1 MKILV
6 IVAHPDDEVLGMGG
20 TIKKLTKEGHNIKIV
35 ILATGITSRRSPN
48 YSNSTDYKLDKKLEN
63 ITKKQLKELQK
74 DAKNASKILGVTKLT
89 MMNFPDNEMD
99 KITNLEIT
107 KTIEKIINEFKPQ
120 IVYTHSEY
128 DLNIDHRIIHNAV
141 LTATRPSQK
150 FTVKKVITFEVPSST
165 EWNFSKKFIPNIF
178 VDISKELSVKT
189 RAMKAYQNEI
199 RKFPHPRS
207 MEGLEI
213 IAKRWGTVSGFRAAE
228 AFCLIREF
236 TDKF

>member
-35 ILATGITSRRSPN
+35 ILATGITSRRSSN

-236 TDKF
+236 TEKF

>member
-1 MKILV
+1 MKILI

-20 TIKKLTKEGHNIKIV
+20 TIKKLAKEGHNIKIV

-128 DLNIDHRIIHNAV
+128 DLNIDHRIIHNSV

-150 FTVKKVITFEVPSST
+150 FTVKKVIAFEVPSST

-207 MEGLEI
+207 IEGLEV

-236 TDKF
+236 TEKF

>member
-236 TDKF
+236 TEKF

>member
-1 MKILV
+1 MKILI

-20 TIKKLTKEGHNIKIV
+20 TIKKLAKEGHNIKIV

-236 TDKF
+236 TEKF